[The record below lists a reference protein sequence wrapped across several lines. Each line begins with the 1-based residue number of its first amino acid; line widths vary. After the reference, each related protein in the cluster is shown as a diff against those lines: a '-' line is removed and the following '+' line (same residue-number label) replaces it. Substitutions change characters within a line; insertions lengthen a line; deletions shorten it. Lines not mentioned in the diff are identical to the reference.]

1 MGVLEHR
8 FTADRLLV
16 IIPDRLSDLVR
27 KGEVT
32 ERYYNPGELFREVH
46 ILMTNNDRP
55 DPAAVQKMVGGA
67 RLALHNLPGG
77 RALFFPT
84 FGWQPRLMRWW
95 ARGAVRLAASVQ
107 PQLIRC
113 HGALL
118 NAFAASR
125 IKARLGVPY
134 LVSMHIN
141 PDVDVRGR
149 ARDHL
154 LKRLVTQAQQ
164 RIEREGLLNADLVMP
179 VYRPIVPYLR
189 RMGVE
194 RFEVCYNTLNP
205 SHLRKK
211 DDYRLHAPVRVV
223 SVGRQFREKNP
234 DNLVRAVARLNGVH
248 LTLIG
253 DGVYH
258 DHLQRVAAEC
268 GVAERV
274 RFLRA
279 VPNDELC
286 RMLPD
291 FDIFATHSEYFEIA
305 KSVLEPLLTGL
316 PVVINRRHGDPVPEL
331 TPDICMLVEN
341 SVDGYASALRRLIE
355 DHNLREGLGRAAF
368 AHARRHW
375 SPEVT
380 EAKFVAIYQSVLA
393 GNGGKQEPRERM

>member
-1 MGVLEHR
+1 MDVLEHR
-8 FTADRLLV
+8 LTAGRLLV

-67 RLALHNLPGG
+67 RLVLHNLPGG
-77 RALFFPT
+77 RALFLPT
-84 FGWQPRLMRWW
+84 LGWHPRLMRVW
-95 ARGAVRLAASVQ
+95 ARGAVRLAARIR

-125 IKARLGVPY
+125 IKARLNIPY

-149 ARDHL
+149 ARDHV
-154 LKRLVTQAQQ
+154 LKRLVTHAQQ
-164 RIEREGLLNADLVMP
+164 RIERQGLLGADLVMP

-205 SHLRKK
+205 SHLQQKE
-211 DDYRLHAPVRVV
+211 DYRLHSPVRVV

-234 DNLVRAVARLNGVH
+234 DNLVRAVARIDGVH

-253 DGVYH
+253 DGVLH
-258 DHLQRVAAEC
+258 DHLQRVAAGC
-268 GVAERV
+268 GVTDRV

-286 RMLPD
+286 RMLPE

-316 PVVINRRHGDPVPEL
+316 PVVINRRQGDPVPEL

-341 SVDGYASALRRLIE
+341 SVAGYEHALRRLIT
-355 DHNLREGLGRAAF
+355 DHALRERLGRRAF
-368 AHARRHW
+368 AHARQHW

-380 EAKFVAIYQSVLA
+380 EAKFVSIYRRILQ
-393 GNGGKQEPRERM
+393 GRHDG